1 MNNDINLISGDL
13 GVSQRATWK
22 LDRVK
27 LIAKVT
33 VLGVGLLSILLFLLS
48 RVFSPQSIIKQQNEV
63 IAGIAILADKQAK
76 LIVLNQRVNDISTIF
91 KKRKNYDLVLSAI
104 IADFPANIS
113 ITSLSVDKSKISA
126 IVSSSSLISLND
138 FIDSLK
144 GMVEKKQFLK
154 NVTINNLNLNGKTS
168 GYILTLDMDLL

>member
-13 GVSQRATWK
+13 GVSSRATRK
-22 LDRVK
+22 LERVK
-27 LIAKVT
+27 LIAT
-33 VLGVGLLSILLFLLS
+33 VAVVGVGLLSILLFLLN

-63 IAGIAILADKQAK
+63 IASIATLADKQAK
-76 LIVLNQRVNDISTIF
+76 LIVLNQRVNDISAIF
-91 KKRKNYDLVLSAI
+91 KKRTNYDLVLSAI
-104 IADFPANIS
+104 LADSPTNVS
-113 ITSLSVDKSKISA
+113 ITSLSVDKAKISS